1 MNLSTPTA
9 AASSRVI
16 GVVPGAQNLTI
27 RVDAGSG
34 AGLRLMTGR
43 GVNVDGVMT
52 VDPDGL
58 LLAVGESITLPLT
71 GAYMVKTATNGTA
84 ATFSALVQ

>member
-1 MNLSTPTA
+1 
-9 AASSRVI
+9 
-16 GVVPGAQNLTI
+16 
-27 RVDAGSG
+27 
-34 AGLRLMTGR
+34 MTGR